1 MATITERLKALGI
14 GQKSPYEL
22 ERDANPGM
30 NQFKSRGGGADYKD
44 IKQQEALNR
53 QAGVTLKRF
62 DGKLKS
68 GEKLKNI
75 YGVTYVVPVDS
86 PEVPPMPAD
95 GMGGYGQGGDIRPPI
110 PPMPAD
116 GMGGYGQGGDMR
128 QAIPP
133 MFAGGM
139 GGYSQGGMFDPP
151 SAPTRPD
158 FSPQRPDSREPV
170 QQADSGMGMRTQ
182 ETIPVQPT
190 DILDQEL
197 NALMRRIEG
206 YSNQSTPVMPSRQ
219 GTMGEMPM
227 PQTYQP
233 QPGPMDGPGMFVPQQ
248 PNVPQG
254 NMGSLIPGSFD
265 GQLPMLNPTE
275 YMQDTG
281 NEYLQQPTEEEM
293 DLLYQRYLDGGQRGY

>member
-1 MATITERLKALGI
+1 MSDLLKKLKKLGL

-22 ERDANPGM
+22 ERKANPGM
-30 NQFKSRGGGADYKD
+30 NQFSTRGGADYKD

-68 GEKLKNI
+68 GEKLRNI

-86 PEVPPMPAD
+86 PEEDIRSPIPPMPVD
-95 GMGGYGQGGDIRPPI
+95 GMGGYGQGGDI
-110 PPMPAD
+110 
-116 GMGGYGQGGDMR
+116 R

-158 FSPQRPDSREPV
+158 FSPQRPDSRAPV

-182 ETIPVQPT
+182 EIIPVQPT

-219 GTMGEMPM
+219 GDLSM
-227 PQTYQP
+227 QTYQP
-233 QPGPMDGPGMFVPQQ
+233 QQGPMDAPGMFVPQQ

>member
-1 MATITERLKALGI
+1 MASILDRLKRI
-14 GQKSPYEL
+14 GVGVKSNYQL
-22 ERDANPGM
+22 EREANPGM
-30 NQFKSRGGGADYKD
+30 NQFSTRGGADYKD

-68 GEKLKNI
+68 GEKLRNI

-86 PEVPPMPAD
+86 PEEE
-95 GMGGYGQGGDIRPPI
+95 IRPPI

-116 GMGGYGQGGDMR
+116 GMGGYGQGGDIR

-158 FSPQRPDSREPV
+158 FSPQRPDSRAPV

-182 ETIPVQPT
+182 EIIPVQPT

-233 QPGPMDGPGMFVPQQ
+233 QQGPMDALGMFVPQQ

>member
-1 MATITERLKALGI
+1 MASILDRLKRLGVGVKGNRQI
-14 GQKSPYEL
+14 
-22 ERDANPGM
+22 EREANPGM
-30 NQFKSRGGGADYKD
+30 NQFSTRGGADYKD

-68 GEKLKNI
+68 GEKLRNI

-86 PEVPPMPAD
+86 PEEE
-95 GMGGYGQGGDIRPPI
+95 IRPPI

-116 GMGGYGQGGDMR
+116 GMGGYGQGGDIR

-158 FSPQRPDSREPV
+158 FSPQRPDSRAPV

-182 ETIPVQPT
+182 EIIPVQPT

-219 GTMGEMPM
+219 GDLSM
-227 PQTYQP
+227 QTYQP
-233 QPGPMDGPGMFVPQQ
+233 QQGPMNAPGMFAPQQ

-254 NMGSLIPGSFD
+254 TIEGLIPGYFD
-265 GQLPMLNPTE
+265 GQLPMPNPSE
-275 YMQDTG
+275 YTQGYDTG

-293 DLLYQRYLDGGQRGY
+293 NLLYQRYLDGGQRGY

>member
-1 MATITERLKALGI
+1 MASILDRLKRI
-14 GQKSPYEL
+14 GVGVKSNYQL
-22 ERDANPGM
+22 EREANPGM
-30 NQFKSRGGGADYKD
+30 NQFSTRGGADYKD

-68 GEKLKNI
+68 GEKLRNI

-86 PEVPPMPAD
+86 PEEE
-95 GMGGYGQGGDIRPPI
+95 IRPPI

-116 GMGGYGQGGDMR
+116 GMGGYGQGGDIR

-158 FSPQRPDSREPV
+158 FSPQRPDSRAPV

-182 ETIPVQPT
+182 EIIPVQPT

-219 GTMGEMPM
+219 GDLSM
-227 PQTYQP
+227 QTYQP
-233 QPGPMDGPGMFVPQQ
+233 QQGPMNAPGMFAPQQ

>member
-1 MATITERLKALGI
+1 MERLQALGI
-14 GQKSPYEL
+14 GKPRAERPADTIPDNFRRFEGRQNL
-22 ERDANPGM
+22 E
-30 NQFKSRGGGADYKD
+30 
-44 IKQQEALNR
+44 
-53 QAGVTLKRF
+53 T
-62 DGKLKS
+62 
-68 GEKLKNI
+68 EKLLQLNGQTYI
-75 YGVTYVVPVDS
+75 GPRNAPIVERQLQGRPQSASSLDTLTGDPRSEYIPGVQGGPIGYQQQ
-86 PEVPPMPAD
+86 D
-95 GMGGYGQGGDIRPPI
+95 GMS
-110 PPMPAD
+110 
-116 GMGGYGQGGDMR
+116 
-128 QAIPP
+128 IPP

-151 SAPTRPD
+151 SAPTRSD

-206 YSNQSTPVMPSRQ
+206 YSSQSTPVMPSRQ

-265 GQLPMLNPTE
+265 GQLPMPAATSFNPDAALEAEFPMPSNAFGNLPVGTSINE
-275 YMQDTG
+275 QGDLVDARTG
-281 NEYLQQPTEEEM
+281 EVIIPGYQPTVTS
-293 DLLYQRYLDGGQRGY
+293 Y

>member
-1 MATITERLKALGI
+1 MSDLLKKLKKLGL

-86 PEVPPMPAD
+86 PEEE
-95 GMGGYGQGGDIRPPI
+95 IRPPI

-116 GMGGYGQGGDMR
+116 GMGGYGQGGDIR

-139 GGYSQGGMFDPP
+139 GGYSQGGMFDFPGP
-151 SAPTRPD
+151 PTRPD
-158 FSPQRPDSREPV
+158 FSPQRPDSRAPV
-170 QQADSGMGMRTQ
+170 QQADSGMGVRTQ

-219 GTMGEMPM
+219 GDLSM
-227 PQTYQP
+227 QTYQP
-233 QPGPMDGPGMFVPQQ
+233 QQGPMDAPGMFTPQQ

-254 NMGSLIPGSFD
+254 NMGGLIPGYFD
-265 GQLPMLNPTE
+265 GQLPMPNPSE
-275 YMQDTG
+275 YTQGYDTG

-293 DLLYQRYLDGGQRGY
+293 NLLYQQYLDGGQRGY

>member
-1 MATITERLKALGI
+1 MASILDRLKRLGVGVKGNRQI
-14 GQKSPYEL
+14 
-22 ERDANPGM
+22 EREANPGM
-30 NQFKSRGGGADYKD
+30 NQFSTRGGADYKD

-68 GEKLKNI
+68 GEKLRNI

-86 PEVPPMPAD
+86 PEEE
-95 GMGGYGQGGDIRPPI
+95 IRPPI

-116 GMGGYGQGGDMR
+116 GMGGYGQGGDIR

-158 FSPQRPDSREPV
+158 FSPQRPDSRAPV

-182 ETIPVQPT
+182 EIIPVQPT

-219 GTMGEMPM
+219 GDLSM
-227 PQTYQP
+227 QTYQP
-233 QPGPMDGPGMFVPQQ
+233 QQGPMDAPGMFVPQQ

>member
-1 MATITERLKALGI
+1 MASILDRLKRLGVGVKGNRQI
-14 GQKSPYEL
+14 
-22 ERDANPGM
+22 EREANPGM
-30 NQFKSRGGGADYKD
+30 NQFSTRGGADYKD

-68 GEKLKNI
+68 GEKLRNI

-86 PEVPPMPAD
+86 PEEE
-95 GMGGYGQGGDIRPPI
+95 IRPPI

-116 GMGGYGQGGDMR
+116 GMGGYGQGGDIR

-158 FSPQRPDSREPV
+158 FSPQRPDSRAPV

-182 ETIPVQPT
+182 EIIPVQPT

-206 YSNQSTPVMPSRQ
+206 YSSQSTPVMPSRQ
-219 GTMGEMPM
+219 GDLSM
-227 PQTYQP
+227 QTYQP
-233 QPGPMDGPGMFVPQQ
+233 QQGPMNAPGMFAPQQ

>member
-1 MATITERLKALGI
+1 MASILDRLKRI
-14 GQKSPYEL
+14 GVGVKSNYQL
-22 ERDANPGM
+22 EREANPGM
-30 NQFKSRGGGADYKD
+30 NQFSTRGGADYKD

-68 GEKLKNI
+68 GEKLRNI

-86 PEVPPMPAD
+86 PEEE
-95 GMGGYGQGGDIRPPI
+95 IRPPI

-116 GMGGYGQGGDMR
+116 GMGGYGQGGDIR

-158 FSPQRPDSREPV
+158 FSPQRPDSRAPV

-182 ETIPVQPT
+182 EIIPVQPT

-219 GTMGEMPM
+219 GDLSM
-227 PQTYQP
+227 QTYQP
-233 QPGPMDGPGMFVPQQ
+233 QQGPMDAPGMFVPQQ